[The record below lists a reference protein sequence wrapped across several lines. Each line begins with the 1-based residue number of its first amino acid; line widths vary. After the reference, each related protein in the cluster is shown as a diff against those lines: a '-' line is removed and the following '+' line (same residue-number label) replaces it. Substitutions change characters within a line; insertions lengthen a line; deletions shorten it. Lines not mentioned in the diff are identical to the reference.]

1 MPPSASVHPR
11 SLAHHALRG
20 AVLAAAV
27 VMAGSAAA
35 RPKTLDMALDRP
47 SDQGV
52 FHVRIQSQVAPIPLS
67 RVHQWTV
74 HLTDQAGHPVSGA
87 DLTVDGGMPEHHH
100 GLPTAPRA
108 TPAATPGDYVISG
121 MKFSMRGWWVLKLAM
136 KGPDGR
142 ADRITFNL
150 VL

>member
-1 MPPSASVHPR
+1 MPPFTNVNRR
-11 SLAHHALRG
+11 SLVLHSLTL
-20 AVLAAAV
+20 AVAAI
-27 VMAGSAAA
+27 MASPAMA
-35 RPKTLDMALDRP
+35 RPKNLDMALDRP

-52 FHVRIQSQVAPIPLS
+52 FHVRVQSQAAPIPVS
-67 RVHQWTV
+67 RLHQWTV
-74 HLTDQAGHPVSGA
+74 HLTDQAGLPVTGA
-87 DLTVDGGMPEHHH
+87 ELVVDGGMPEHHH

-108 TPAATPGDYVISG
+108 TPAATPGDYVING

-136 KGPDGR
+136 KSPDGR

>member
-1 MPPSASVHPR
+1 MPPFLNMKRR
-11 SLAHHALRG
+11 SLILHGLALT
-20 AVLAAAV
+20 AAV
-27 VMAGSAAA
+27 VMASAAMA
-35 RPKTLDMALDRP
+35 RPKTLDLALDRP

-52 FHVRIQSQVAPIPLS
+52 FRVRIQSQAAPVPLS

-74 HLTDQAGHPVSGA
+74 HLTDQAGLPVSGA
-87 DLTVDGGMPEHHH
+87 ELMVDGGMPEHHH

-108 TPAATPGDYVISG
+108 TPAATPGDYTISG
-121 MKFSMRGWWVLKLAM
+121 MKFSMRGWWVLKLAV
-136 KGPDGR
+136 KAPDGR